1 MVGKVGHRM
10 TEPPARVNPLRRP
23 ALGRSVTRMEKS
35 ENEDAAMH
43 HVVDRLTSR
52 FPSVPPDE
60 IEARVAGAQESLDD
74 APVRDFVPIIV
85 EHDVKAQLR
94 EEGNAPEPAPTE
106 PD

>member
-1 MVGKVGHRM
+1 M
-10 TEPPARVNPLRRP
+10 TETSARVNPLRRP
-23 ALGRSVTRMEKS
+23 ERGRSVTRMEKA
-35 ENEDAAMH
+35 ENEDAAIH

-52 FPSVPPDE
+52 FPSVPPDD
-60 IEARVAGAQESLDD
+60 IEARVAEVHESFDD
-74 APVRDFVPIIV
+74 APVRDFVPVIV